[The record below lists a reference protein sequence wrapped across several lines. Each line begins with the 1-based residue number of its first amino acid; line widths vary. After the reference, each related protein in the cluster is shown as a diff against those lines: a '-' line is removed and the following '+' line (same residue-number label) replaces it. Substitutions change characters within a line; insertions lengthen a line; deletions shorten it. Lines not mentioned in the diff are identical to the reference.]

1 MGSWFGY
8 YHHYCWYKLIIR
20 TRFVFLIIDWKPS
33 AIAGGFSFKTKPT
46 ANDYL
51 SMIVL
56 QPITTE
62 QTITIVPRQYVE
74 ASNLQLVI
82 TEDGTR
88 KTQTLTN
95 LTSDIVGNY
104 IEIDITSNILTE
116 GNLYFVE
123 LTQGSTLLFRDK
135 IYCTSQTDK
144 DVAHTLNTD
153 KYEEYQS
160 SPSGQKYIMR

>member
-1 MGSWFGY
+1 
-8 YHHYCWYKLIIR
+8 
-20 TRFVFLIIDWKPS
+20 
-33 AIAGGFSFKTKPT
+33 
-46 ANDYL
+46 
-51 SMIVL
+51 MIVL

-62 QTITIVPRQYVE
+62 QTISIVPRQYVE
-74 ASNLQLVI
+74 ASNLQMVI

-95 LTSDIVGNY
+95 LTSVIVGNY

-135 IYCTSQTDK
+135 IYCTSQTSK
-144 DVAHTLNTD
+144 DAAHTLNTD

-160 SPSGQKYIMR
+160 SPNGQKYIMR

>member
-1 MGSWFGY
+1 
-8 YHHYCWYKLIIR
+8 
-20 TRFVFLIIDWKPS
+20 
-33 AIAGGFSFKTKPT
+33 
-46 ANDYL
+46 
-51 SMIVL
+51 MIVL

-95 LTSDIVGNY
+95 LTSVIVGNY
-104 IEIDITSNILTE
+104 IEVDITSNILNE

-144 DVAHTLNTD
+144 DVVHTLNAD